1 MNKVLEMKVPLKSLD
16 QLGLWKY
23 WYKMRKGRGKKAHLV
38 FISVDH
44 RVMKGTEMY
53 CRYIAGET
61 GKADLILIVES
72 RAKIG

>member
-1 MNKVLEMKVPLKSLD
+1 
-16 QLGLWKY
+16 
-23 WYKMRKGRGKKAHLV
+23 MRKGRGKEAHLV